1 MSLNWLTKQ
10 SLLNYFP
17 HLFSFLFL
25 THTLYNRFL
34 IENGA
39 SLSILSVDLELPID
53 VAQDEEM
60 INLLTDS
67 MKKQNIDGDAIK
79 HSEEQMLLHDAQ
91 HWLSSGQY
99 KPVIDPRTGATPLH
113 VAACKDY
120 TKAMEILLQ
129 IPGLDINAKDFDGWT
144 ALHAAAHWNRETSAR
159 MLANAGASFDE
170 HTRASQSV
178 FDVADKE
185 MIVLLRQLRERQ
197 RAERLSSASKLPES
211 SKITE
216 AVKRR

>member
-17 HLFSFLFL
+17 HFFSFLFL

-99 KPVIDPRTGATPLH
+99 K
-113 VAACKDY
+113 
-120 TKAMEILLQ
+120 
-129 IPGLDINAKDFDGWT
+129 
-144 ALHAAAHWNRETSAR
+144 
-159 MLANAGASFDE
+159 
-170 HTRASQSV
+170 
-178 FDVADKE
+178 
-185 MIVLLRQLRERQ
+185 
-197 RAERLSSASKLPES
+197 
-211 SKITE
+211 
-216 AVKRR
+216 